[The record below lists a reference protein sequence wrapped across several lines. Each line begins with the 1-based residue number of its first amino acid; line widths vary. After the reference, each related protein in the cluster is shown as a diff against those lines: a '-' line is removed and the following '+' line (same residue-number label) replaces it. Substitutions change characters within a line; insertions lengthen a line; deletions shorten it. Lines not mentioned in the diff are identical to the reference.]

1 MRVLILDLVVKAPT
15 SKLYGKVMNANF
27 ASIMPQIVA
36 LWCEQLGH
44 EVEYKCYIGEPFE
57 DLIAELPSEVDLA
70 FIGAFSQAGQV
81 SYALSNLLRSRGAV
95 TVLGGPHARCYPED
109 AQKYFDYVLG
119 FTDRQLIADI
129 LEDTSRHRPIGVYL
143 SATEQPGSLPGV
155 RARWKYIEMML
166 EKAPLIK
173 IVPMIGSL
181 GCPYTC
187 SFCIDSVV
195 PFQVLDLEE
204 MQEDLRF
211 LLTKFKRPRVSWYDP
226 NFGIRFDETLDAIE
240 GAIPPD
246 SIDFLAETSLALLS
260 EPHLK
265 RLQHN
270 GFKAILPGIESW
282 YDMGNK
288 SKTGSK
294 SGLDKV
300 MQVSEHVNMILSYV
314 PYLQAN
320 FVVGLDVDAGREPF
334 ELTKKFIDLTPG
346 AFPAYSLN
354 TCFGR
359 AAPLNLEYQRDNRVV
374 AFPFHFMNNNH
385 VMNVIPKNYAQ
396 VDLIH
401 NLIDLTKYSFSWS
414 AIGRRFT
421 AIKPPLLKWMNV
433 VRAVS
438 SEGFGRIKNHT
449 ALHEMLKTDRTI
461 SDFWSGKSSEVP
473 EFYTDWIRRDL
484 GPLWDWLPD
493 GALYHDPNAY
503 LHSEESSATVQL
515 GAA

>member
-1 MRVLILDLVVKAPT
+1 MRILVIDLVVKAPT
-15 SKLYGKVMNANF
+15 SRLYGKVMNANF
-27 ASIMPQIVA
+27 ASVMPQIVA

-44 EVEYKCYIGEPFE
+44 EVQYLCYIGESFEELIE
-57 DLIAELPSEVDLA
+57 DLPADVDMA
-70 FIGAFSQAGQV
+70 FIGAFSQAAQV
-81 SYALSNLLRSRGAV
+81 SYALSNLLRSRGAI

-109 AQKYFDYVLG
+109 AQKYFDYVVG
-119 FTDRQLIADI
+119 FTDKQLIAD
-129 LEDTSRHRPIGVYL
+129 LLAGASQHRPLGVYL
-143 SATEQPGSLPGV
+143 AATEQPETLSGV
-155 RARWKYIEMML
+155 RERWKYIEAAIN
-166 EKAPLIK
+166 KSPFIK

-195 PFQVLDLEE
+195 PFQALDLEV

-211 LLTKFKRPRVSWYDP
+211 LLTQFKRPRVSWYDP

-240 GAIPPD
+240 AAVPPD
-246 SIDFLAETSLALLS
+246 NMDFYAETSLALLS

-265 RLQHN
+265 RLQRN

-288 SKTGSK
+288 SKTGAK

-300 MQVSEHVNMILSYV
+300 KQVSEHVNMILRYV

-320 FVVGLDVDAGREPF
+320 FVVGLDGDEGEEPF
-334 ELTKKFIDLTPG
+334 ELTKRFIDLTPG

-359 AAPLNLEYQRDNRVV
+359 AAPLNLEYQRESRVV

-385 VMNVIPKNYAQ
+385 VMNIIPKNYDQ
-396 VDLIH
+396 VELIS
-401 NLIDLTKYSFSWS
+401 NLVDLTKYSFSWS
-414 AIGRRFT
+414 AIGRRFR

-433 VRAVS
+433 IRAVS

-449 ALHEMLKTDRTI
+449 ELCEMLKTDRAI
-461 SDFWSGKSSEVP
+461 REFWSGTTSEIP
-473 EFYTDWIRRDL
+473 QFYADWIRRDL
-484 GPLWDWLPD
+484 GPLWDWLPE
-493 GALYHDPNAY
+493 GALYHNPDAY
-503 LHSEESSATVQL
+503 LHSEEGSKTVQI